1 MLISAAN
8 KNNHSKKGMDAQS
21 SPAKIT
27 RPRPGDVVPRHR
39 LFRILDRAKAKPF
52 LWIMGPPGAGKTALV
67 ADYLARLRV
76 TALWYQIDP
85 GDIDPATFFH
95 YLTLAAKK
103 AAPRHRRPLPRF
115 APGENDKL
123 ERYTRDYFLDLGT
136 RLQSPFYLVFDNYH
150 ELPPDSALHDILRI
164 AGDCLPAHTQI
175 IVLSRL
181 EPPPPLARARLHGDL
196 LLLEGSQLALT
207 LPEAR
212 VVSQKLRPSGRA
224 QKIDVEALH
233 KQTQGWTAGFVLL
246 LKQTGRP
253 GAETAPPSRSPGVL
267 FEYFA
272 SEVFAKADA
281 ATQRV
286 LLAASFLPS
295 MMVRNVAA
303 LSGERRAGRI
313 LAQLH
318 RNHSFTDR
326 YDLAEPEYRFHPL
339 FREFL
344 RSRAQRLLPAEEF
357 AALRRSAACLLEE
370 SDLYREEALSLYQE
384 ARDWPGWVRT
394 FLRLAPRLVE
404 EGRHRA
410 LGHWMRQVSPEI
422 FGDDPWM
429 HYWHGLA
436 NLSENPV
443 IARRHLEAAMQ
454 LFADRNDFAGA
465 RRAWHHLLRA
475 LLAVRADRALLE
487 ECLARRDSLPAT
499 DTDEDA
505 DLALVLLRVLMRTG
519 PSSRDASPWV
529 HRAQTLLQA
538 KADPARR
545 LEAGAVLLRQH
556 AQAGEPTQAAAV
568 ARHLESTFQRTGDA
582 TESQVEALAALTLN
596 QWLAAETDAARRT
609 IERAIALAEQGGHC
623 RALPGLYA
631 EATATALSINDLAA
645 AEDWLDRQA
654 RVLSEKR
661 TDEIVSHHLLAN
673 WLALLRGDLPD
684 ANEHLAIVR
693 RLRPETLS
701 WFVEAWFY
709 QAQAQTQLQSGN
721 PEKSAAPLA
730 DLLRLAKL
738 HSNPRLL
745 CVAGLLTA
753 QLALE
758 EGRVDDARVAL
769 AEALQTGRRQGIV
782 NFHSWLPRPM
792 TRLCALALEHN
803 IEAEYV
809 RELIR
814 LRNLPAI
821 DDARDLDAWPWPVK
835 IFSFGR
841 LSILREEQTVSF
853 SRRAQS
859 RPLEMLTALLANGG
873 RGVSEETLSAILW
886 PDADGDAAHQAFD
899 TNLFRLRRLLGHE
912 RALILSDAKLSL
924 NPAVCWVDA
933 WACERLF
940 GRLDT
945 LLRTSTG
952 SEHASDIAR
961 LGTRLLALYRGAFLG
976 RDHSAPWAVTARE
989 RLHGRFLRHLNVLI
1003 RYWEDNGQWEHAAAA
1018 CERLIDIQP
1027 EVEEHYQRLMI
1038 AYREINRLADAA
1050 AVYQRCHDTLSAG
1063 LGRPPSPATTLI
1075 FQDLGT
1081 FSDL

>member
-1 MLISAAN
+1 
-8 KNNHSKKGMDAQS
+8 
-21 SPAKIT
+21 
-27 RPRPGDVVPRHR
+27 
-39 LFRILDRAKAKPF
+39 
-52 LWIMGPPGAGKTALV
+52 MGPPGAGKTALV
-67 ADYLARLRV
+67 ADYLTRHRI
-76 TALWYQIDP
+76 TTLWYQIDA
-85 GDIDPATFFH
+85 GDAEPATFFH
-95 YLTLAAKK
+95 YLTLAVQK
-103 AAPRHRRPLPRF
+103 AVPRQRWPLPRF
-115 APGENDKL
+115 APGETDNHD
-123 ERYTRDYFLDLGT
+123 RTIRDFFLDLGT
-136 RLQSPFYLVFDNYH
+136 RLKSPFYLVFDNYH

-164 AGDCLPAHTQI
+164 AGDCLTTRGQI

-196 LLLEGSQLALT
+196 VLLEGSQLALT

-212 VVSQKLRPSGRA
+212 RVAQKLRPAGRA
-224 QKIDVEALH
+224 QKNDVEALH

-246 LKQTGRP
+246 LKQAGRP
-253 GAETAPPSRSPGVL
+253 AADTAPPSRSPGVL

-272 SEVFAKADA
+272 SEVFAKAEA
-281 ATQRV
+281 ATRRV
-286 LLAASFLPS
+286 LLAASFLPG
-295 MMVRNVAA
+295 MTVRNVAT

-344 RSRAQRLLPAEEF
+344 RSRAQRLLPAGEF
-357 AALRRSAACLLEE
+357 ATLRSSAARLLEE
-370 SDLYREEALSLYQE
+370 SGLYREEALSLYQE
-384 ARDWPGWVRT
+384 ARDWQGWVRT

-422 FGDDPWM
+422 FGGDPWM

-443 IARRHLEAAMQ
+443 VARRHLEEAMK

-475 LLAVRADRALLE
+475 LLAVRADRTLLE
-487 ECLARRDSLPAT
+487 ECLARRDNLPAT

-519 PSSRDASPWV
+519 PSSRDTTLWID
-529 HRAQTLLQA
+529 RARSLLHA
-538 KADPARR
+538 KTDPARR

-568 ARHLESTFQRTGDA
+568 ARHLEAAFQHAGDA
-582 TESQVEALAALTLN
+582 TEPQVEALAALTLN

-609 IERAIALAEQGGHC
+609 IERAIVLAEQGGHC

-645 AEDWLDRQA
+645 AEDWLDRQS
-654 RVLSEKR
+654 RVLRERR
-661 TDEIVSHHLLAN
+661 TDEIVFHHLLAN

-693 RLRPETLS
+693 QLRPETLS
-701 WFVEAWFY
+701 WFIEAWFY

-753 QLALE
+753 QRALE
-758 EGRVDDARVAL
+758 ENRPADARVAL
-769 AEALQTGRRQGIV
+769 GKALQTGRRQGIV
-782 NFHSWLPRPM
+782 NFHGWLPRTM
-792 TRLCALALEHN
+792 ARLCALALEHG
-803 IEAEYV
+803 IETEYV
-809 RELIR
+809 RNLIR
-814 LRNLPAI
+814 RRSLPAM

-835 IFSFGR
+835 IFGFGR
-841 LSILREEQTVSF
+841 LSILHEEQPVSF
-853 SRRAQS
+853 SKRAQS
-859 RPLEMLTALLANGG
+859 RPLEMLTALLAHGG
-873 RGVSEETLSAILW
+873 RGVTEETLSGILW

-899 TNLFRLRRLLGHE
+899 TTLFRLRRLLGNE
-912 RALILSDAKLSL
+912 RALLLSDAKLSL
-924 NPAVCWVDA
+924 NPVVCWVDA

-945 LLRTSTG
+945 LLRAS
-952 SEHASDIAR
+952 SEPDNAEDIAR
-961 LGTRLLALYRGAFLG
+961 LGGWLLALYRGPFLG
-976 RDHSAPWAVTARE
+976 RDHAAPWAVTARE
-989 RLHGRFLRHLNVLI
+989 RLHGRFFRQVNALI
-1003 RYWEDNGQWEHAAAA
+1003 RYWEDNGQWENAAAA

-1027 EVEEHYQRLMI
+1027 ETEEHYQRLMI
-1038 AYREINRLADAA
+1038 AYRELDRLADAA
-1050 AVYQRCHDTLSAG
+1050 AAFRRCCDALQAR

-1075 FQDLGT
+1075 FRDLGT
-1081 FSDL
+1081 FSNL